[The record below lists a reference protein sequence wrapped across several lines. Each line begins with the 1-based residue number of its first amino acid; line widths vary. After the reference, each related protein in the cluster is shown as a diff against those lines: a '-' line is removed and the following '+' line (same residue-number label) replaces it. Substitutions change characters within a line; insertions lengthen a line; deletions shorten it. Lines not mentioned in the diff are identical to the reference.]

1 MFERF
6 DFPADHPQRFRL
18 ELSFS
23 RGAAVD
29 WARAPQRPASASG
42 SGGSGSGGSAP
53 ALPEAAYA
61 GALFTRTPLQ
71 CDAGGRGMATATQ
84 AGQGAAGPGSA
95 EEGTGFLTLS
105 RAEATLWRF
114 GRQPAARN
122 MSSGLPPLPPSAAP
136 HSSLAPTPVPS
147 TASTGSDDAAP
158 AARPAAAIA
167 LIGRLAS
174 AER

>member
-29 WARAPQRPASASG
+29 WARAPQRPVSASG
-42 SGGSGSGGSAP
+42 SGGSGGGGSSAP

-84 AGQGAAGPGSA
+84 AGQGAAGPGSL
-95 EEGTGFLTLS
+95 EEGSGFLTLS

-114 GRQPAARN
+114 GRQPAARH

-136 HSSLAPTPVPS
+136 HSLVPTPVPS
-147 TASTGSDDAAP
+147 ATGSDDAAP
-158 AARPAAAIA
+158 PAARPAAAVA